1 MKLTEFAK
9 NFNVS
14 LLNTFKFSTESFDVN
29 QH

>member
-9 NFNVS
+9 TFNVS
-14 LLNTFKFSTESFDVN
+14 LLKMFKFSTESFDVN